1 MRDEVWKIGKGVLMC
16 FLSRSLDALCLG
28 RARLSMAN
36 RFPQSL
42 RELFLKARVQR
53 GTVTSGCMTRKWS
66 TQPLKF
72 WTIDYHRRGGKLHYP
87 WILFSFSKRPGLNKT
102 LLLTECHQEQKIKRN
117 PYFPC
122 VSELLLPDIKAIGTV
137 NSNTSECFHKGSFLQ
152 FINCGL

>member
-16 FLSRSLDALCLG
+16 FLSRSLDAVCLG

-42 RELFLKARVQR
+42 REPFLKARVQR

-72 WTIDYHRRGGKLHYP
+72 
-87 WILFSFSKRPGLNKT
+87 
-102 LLLTECHQEQKIKRN
+102 
-117 PYFPC
+117 
-122 VSELLLPDIKAIGTV
+122 
-137 NSNTSECFHKGSFLQ
+137 
-152 FINCGL
+152 